1 MMHLEDSP
9 TGRLVQSPDG
19 SAELRVDRASYEAGG
34 AGAAIQYSVAPSAF
48 GKILLAATQHGVC
61 WIGIHRDEVFL
72 QAELRRDYPL
82 AAAERGD
89 AAIAPLLRPLID
101 SMTCASR
108 GLELPLDLRATP
120 FQLAV
125 WRELCSIPRGTTRSY
140 GAIAQRLGRPD
151 APRAVGHANASN
163 PLAIVIPCHR
173 VIGINGALTG
183 YRWGLEIK
191 RRLLTAEGAA
201 GIASLLPLS
210 SFNTADST
218 TVA

>member
-1 MMHLEDSP
+1 M
-9 TGRLVQSPDG
+9 
-19 SAELRVDRASYEAGG
+19 DRASYEVGG
-34 AGAAIQYSVAPSAF
+34 VGAAIQYSVAPSPF

-61 WIGIHRDEVFL
+61 WIGIHGDDAFL
-72 QAELRRDYPL
+72 QTELRRDYRR
-82 AAAERGD
+82 ADVSRND
-89 AAIAPLLRPLID
+89 APIAPLLRPLID
-101 SMTCASR
+101 SMTGASR
-108 GLELPLDLRATP
+108 GLELPLDIRATP

-125 WRELCSIPRGTTRSY
+125 WRELCAIPRGTTRSY
-140 GAIAQRLGRPD
+140 GAIARRLGRPD

-201 GIASLLPLS
+201 GVASLLPLS
-210 SFNTADST
+210 SPFDLADST
-218 TVA
+218 TPA